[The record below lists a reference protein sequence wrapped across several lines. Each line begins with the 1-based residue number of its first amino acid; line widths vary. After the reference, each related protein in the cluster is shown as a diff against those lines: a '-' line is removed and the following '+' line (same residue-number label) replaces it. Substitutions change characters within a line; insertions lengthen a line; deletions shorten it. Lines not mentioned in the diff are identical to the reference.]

1 VKKIP
6 STYRP
11 PNFFIKISQGEEFT
25 ISLDSIPSAG
35 YTWNAQYDDAVLELV
50 KPKETVRLTDAIGG
64 GVEELFTFRAKKKG
78 STEAIMIYKRGW
90 EKTPEKTMQFR
101 IEVK

>member
-6 STYRP
+6 STYKP
-11 PNFFIKISQGEEFT
+11 PNFFIKISQGEEFI
-25 ISLDSIPSAG
+25 ISLASIPSAG
-35 YTWNAQYDDAVLELV
+35 YTWNAQYDENILELT
-50 KPKETVRLTDAIGG
+50 KPKETARLTDAIGG

-78 STEAIMIYKRGW
+78 GTEAIMTYKRGW

>member
-1 VKKIP
+1 MKKIP

-11 PNFFIKISQGEEFT
+11 PNFFITISQGEEFN
-25 ISLDSIPSAG
+25 ISLASIPSAG
-35 YTWNAQYDDAVLELV
+35 YTWNTQYDENILELT
-50 KPKETVRLTDAIGG
+50 KPKETIRITDAIGG

-78 STEAIMIYKRGW
+78 STEATMIYKRAW
-90 EKTPEKTMQFR
+90 ENTPEKTMQFR

>member
-6 STYRP
+6 STYKP

-25 ISLDSIPSAG
+25 ISLASIPSAG
-35 YTWNAQYDDAVLELV
+35 YTWNAQYDENILELT
-50 KPKETVRLTDAIGG
+50 KPKETARLTDAIGG
-64 GVEELFTFRAKKKG
+64 GVEELFTFRAKMKG
-78 STEAIMIYKRGW
+78 GTEAIMTYKRGW